1 VSHESHCTIAIIHS
15 VSGVVTLYR
24 IFEEGNCVFLVM
36 DLAEG
41 DLFGMITEKYLYL
54 GRDALIRHILCQII
68 DALEYCHQQG
78 IYHRDLKPES
88 T

>member
-1 VSHESHCTIAIIHS
+1 
-15 VSGVVTLYR
+15 
-24 IFEEGNCVFLVM
+24 M

-54 GRDALIRHILCQII
+54 GRDALIRHVFCQII
-68 DALEYCHQQG
+68 DALEYCHLQG

-88 T
+88 MNRNSGFS